1 MDMGNNNQLRLTS
14 QSNIQVQ
21 DSVSLTTRSS
31 LKTSLT
37 NRYKRETARNSTI
50 TQSQ

>member
-1 MDMGNNNQLRLTS
+1 MDMGNNNHFRLTS

-21 DSVSLTTRSS
+21 DSVSLTTPSS

-37 NRYKRETARNSTI
+37 NRYKRGTARNSTI
-50 TQSQ
+50 IQSQ